1 MRDGHVQEAQ
11 ARVVRGGRRGEGEEK
26 RRGDEAA
33 ACSERSRRAQLTLHG
48 WEWVRPFCGVDSY
61 GNTLLNAMSLALTLS
76 PAGPRTIGGL
86 TRRSLMSAVTAMS
99 RTSSPNRRPFGQPPG
114 TTPPPKPACT
124 WLTRVSPPKMLR
136 RENPASSGLVRCML
150 PPPASRAGSVDR
162 STLM

>member
-61 GNTLLNAMSLALTLS
+61 GKTLLNAMSLPLTLS

-86 TRRSLMSAVTAMS
+86 TRRSLISAVTAMS
-99 RTSSPNRRPFGQPPG
+99 TTSSPNRRPFGQPPG
-114 TTPPPKPACT
+114 ITPSPKPG
-124 WLTRVSPPKMLR
+124 WIRLTSTSPPKMLS
-136 RENPASSGLVRCML
+136 REKPASSGLVGCIG
-150 PPPASRAGSVDR
+150 PPPATRAGPVER
-162 STLM
+162 STL